1 MRVKLTP
8 KQTEVLYYLS
18 QACSNRQIAE
28 KMNISIATVKL
39 HLSVLYQKLDAHT
52 RTKALIKA
60 QALDIVPS
68 KPPKK
73 TSRHSQ
79 KRLNRRLRSDCVTR
93 RYSRG

>member
-18 QACSNRQIAE
+18 QACSNQQIAE

-60 QALDIVPS
+60 QALGIVPT

-73 TSRHSQ
+73 RPDIRQSA
-79 KRLNRRLRSDCVTR
+79 
-93 RYSRG
+93 